1 MCRVLSIVLMSCI
14 FTRALNSLSWKSCL
28 LGNVCYFVPCCCPQS
43 CCANCLSWLYL
54 CSRVWLYLS
63 NFKAFYFSFR
73 YCLCF
78 SWWLLASALYIFRYK
93 SEYLYP
99 SPLDLV
105 QGKPTILHSQF
116 RLTYTMILNLLRVE
130 ALHVTDMM
138 RRSFSESH
146 RDTQVSNMT

>member
-1 MCRVLSIVLMSCI
+1 MSWVLSIVLISCI
-14 FTRALNSLSWKSCL
+14 FTRALNSLSSKSCL
-28 LGNVCYFVPCCCPQS
+28 LGNFCYFVPCCCPQS
-43 CCANCLSWLYL
+43 CCVNCAFHDFT
-54 CSRVWLYLS
+54 CA
-63 NFKAFYFSFR
+63 AFYFSFR
-73 YCLCF
+73 YYLCF

-130 ALHVTDMM
+130 ALRVTDMM

-146 RDTQVSNMT
+146 RDTQVSNMI